1 MWHTST
7 QDCAYMYICMSVCIC
22 IYIYIYIYIYN
33 IYIYIYDPGSAAP
46 RVGGRS
52 LHPLS
57 LKTVELSLWC
67 LGSAGLLADLVRD
80 FPGARLDVHL
90 LDAVPVQSL
99 RVSG

>member
-1 MWHTST
+1 MAYKYSGM
-7 QDCAYMYICMSVCIC
+7 CIYVYMYVCM
-22 IYIYIYIYIYN
+22 YTY

-80 FPGARLDVHL
+80 FPSARLDVHL